1 MASATNPTPSTNEL
15 KESVG
20 ELKEVLGT
28 ALKQSGKNSLK
39 LGVLVGVV
47 AFGAQVT
54 LVAANAAIG
63 AGKGVAKG
71 IQSVRN

>member
-1 MASATNPTPSTNEL
+1 MASATNPAPVNEL
-15 KESVG
+15 KESVS
-20 ELKEVLGT
+20 ELKTVLGG

-63 AGKGVAKG
+63 AGRGVAQG
-71 IQSVRN
+71 IRNTRA